1 MSIRRTNIDRVNE
14 ARKSAIPT
22 IGRGEPINSQGSEG
36 DIAFRRTGSGLKLYI
51 KANQQWHGV
60 KVGESFK
67 SLEEKINAFVHGPL
81 AFDNAVSEEA
91 AKIKGINNDV
101 AGDADVLLVPNLET
115 GNSLSKIMVYFMNA
129 CAAGIVIG
137 GKVPVVVP
145 SRADSKNSKLAS
157 IMAAVVAANN

>member
-1 MSIRRTNIDRVNE
+1 ME
-14 ARKSAIPT
+14 LA
-22 IGRGEPINSQGSEG
+22 
-36 DIAFRRTGSGLKLYI
+36 
-51 KANQQWHGV
+51 
-60 KVGESFK
+60 
-67 SLEEKINAFVHGPL
+67 LEEKINAFIHGPL

-91 AKIKGINNDV
+91 ATIKGIKNDV
-101 AGDADVLLVPNLET
+101 AGDADILLVPNLET